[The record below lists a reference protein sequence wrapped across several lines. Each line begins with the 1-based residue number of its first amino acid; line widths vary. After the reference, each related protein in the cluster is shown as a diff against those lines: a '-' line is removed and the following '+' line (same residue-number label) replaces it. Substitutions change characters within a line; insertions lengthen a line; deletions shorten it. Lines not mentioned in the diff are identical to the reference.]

1 MKILSNPGIGYVCSV
16 FVLESS
22 IENCRVDGYGNE
34 NENNDCLVE
43 AQFGQCDTT
52 LVVLWAWL
60 IETQLHVSRVLM
72 FVSPGNLSA

>member
-22 IENCRVDGYGNE
+22 IENCQVDGYGNE

-52 LVVLWAWL
+52 LVVL
-60 IETQLHVSRVLM
+60 
-72 FVSPGNLSA
+72 